1 MQKIAVK
8 NEALPLL
15 KSGVALKEKI
25 LSTKVENY
33 LRRLKALE
41 KKHRM
46 KSEKFIAK
54 FKSGKLGDDEE
65 WFDWLFIYEAY
76 QKVVEQHKLL
86 KSLSL

>member
-15 KSGVALKEKI
+15 RAGVALKEKI
-25 LSTKVENY
+25 LSTKADNY
-33 LRRLKALE
+33 LRRLKAFE

-46 KSEKFIAK
+46 KSEQFVKK
-54 FKSGKLGDDEE
+54 FKMGKLGDDEE
-65 WFDWLFIYEAY
+65 WFDWLFVYEAY
-76 QKVVEQHKLL
+76 QKIVVQHKLI